1 MPVMDGFV
9 ATRILKEKMK
19 KGELPNIPII
29 AHTAYSTENDNMNK
43 KLDETGFDAYLPK
56 PFTLPVLKEKLG
68 AFLKLW
74 FYIYYIY
81 INMIYFI

>member
-56 PFTLPVLKEKLG
+56 HFTLQVLKEKLG
-68 AFLKLW
+68 AFLKL
-74 FYIYYIY
+74 
-81 INMIYFI
+81 